1 MNFYKSICEVI
12 SDVTTIDK
20 EYVYVIISTL
30 SVLVIFY
37 LLKII
42 GRKIIQKL
50 TSGRREFVSNH
61 AYQVVLNI
69 LEVLIL
75 IIIWDEY
82 IKGLMTLISVISAA
96 MTIALRDFILNFFC
110 GIYIKFKKPF
120 KVEDRIQIGDIK
132 GDVMSTSTF
141 SFEILEVSTK
151 EDNGQ
156 STGIVIHYP
165 NSSIISGPVKNINKG
180 FKYIWDEMIVKI
192 EIDCDLANNKKEI
205 YKIVNSLD
213 TVKNIPRKMKNQI
226 DDVVNEDIAADAGD
240 VTNAGEDSVVDDQAD
255 QDAKL
260 KSMLLQILKDEFG
273 MDKNNMSN
281 SSIGGM
287 SNSSV
292 SNVGGAKLNNSK
304 QVSKPSSSSGI
315 TVNKAIKS
323 IMKDKGVT
331 QEQFGKLLDNPTGQ
345 RYVSNTLRS
354 ENMNINNVITFCE
367 LLNYEVVLQPKK
379 PGKRKDGE
387 YVLCKGEM
395 YSRRSGV
402 KFLKK
407 NNKVGE

>member
-1 MNFYKSICEVI
+1 
-12 SDVTTIDK
+12 
-20 EYVYVIISTL
+20 
-30 SVLVIFY
+30 
-37 LLKII
+37 
-42 GRKIIQKL
+42 
-50 TSGRREFVSNH
+50 
-61 AYQVVLNI
+61 
-69 LEVLIL
+69 
-75 IIIWDEY
+75 
-82 IKGLMTLISVISAA
+82 
-96 MTIALRDFILNFFC
+96 
-110 GIYIKFKKPF
+110 
-120 KVEDRIQIGDIK
+120 
-132 GDVMSTSTF
+132 
-141 SFEILEVSTK
+141 
-151 EDNGQ
+151 
-156 STGIVIHYP
+156 
-165 NSSIISGPVKNINKG
+165 
-180 FKYIWDEMIVKI
+180 
-192 EIDCDLANNKKEI
+192 
-205 YKIVNSLD
+205 
-213 TVKNIPRKMKNQI
+213 MKDYI
-226 DDVVNEDIAADAGD
+226 DDV
-240 VTNAGEDSVVDDQAD
+240 VTNAGEDSVVDDQA
-255 QDAKL
+255 DAKL

-273 MDKNNMSN
+273 MNKDNMSN
-281 SSIGGM
+281 SSVGGM
-287 SNSSV
+287 SNSASSV
-292 SNVGGAKLNNSK
+292 GNVGTKLNNSK

>member
-1 MNFYKSICEVI
+1 
-12 SDVTTIDK
+12 
-20 EYVYVIISTL
+20 
-30 SVLVIFY
+30 
-37 LLKII
+37 
-42 GRKIIQKL
+42 
-50 TSGRREFVSNH
+50 
-61 AYQVVLNI
+61 
-69 LEVLIL
+69 
-75 IIIWDEY
+75 
-82 IKGLMTLISVISAA
+82 
-96 MTIALRDFILNFFC
+96 
-110 GIYIKFKKPF
+110 
-120 KVEDRIQIGDIK
+120 
-132 GDVMSTSTF
+132 
-141 SFEILEVSTK
+141 
-151 EDNGQ
+151 
-156 STGIVIHYP
+156 
-165 NSSIISGPVKNINKG
+165 
-180 FKYIWDEMIVKI
+180 
-192 EIDCDLANNKKEI
+192 
-205 YKIVNSLD
+205 
-213 TVKNIPRKMKNQI
+213 MKDYI
-226 DDVVNEDIAADAGD
+226 DDVVTEDIVADAGD
-240 VTNAGEDSVVDDQAD
+240 VNNVGEDSTVTDTDQAD

-273 MDKNNMSN
+273 MDKDNISN

-287 SNSSV
+287 SNSAAS
-292 SNVGGAKLNNSK
+292 VGGAKLNNSK

-407 NNKVGE
+407 NNKVSE

>member
-1 MNFYKSICEVI
+1 
-12 SDVTTIDK
+12 
-20 EYVYVIISTL
+20 
-30 SVLVIFY
+30 
-37 LLKII
+37 
-42 GRKIIQKL
+42 
-50 TSGRREFVSNH
+50 
-61 AYQVVLNI
+61 
-69 LEVLIL
+69 
-75 IIIWDEY
+75 
-82 IKGLMTLISVISAA
+82 
-96 MTIALRDFILNFFC
+96 
-110 GIYIKFKKPF
+110 
-120 KVEDRIQIGDIK
+120 
-132 GDVMSTSTF
+132 
-141 SFEILEVSTK
+141 
-151 EDNGQ
+151 
-156 STGIVIHYP
+156 
-165 NSSIISGPVKNINKG
+165 
-180 FKYIWDEMIVKI
+180 
-192 EIDCDLANNKKEI
+192 
-205 YKIVNSLD
+205 
-213 TVKNIPRKMKNQI
+213 MKDYI
-226 DDVVNEDIAADAGD
+226 DDGVNNAGD
-240 VTNAGEDSVVDDQAD
+240 EQAEQAEHGDQDQAEA
-255 QDAKL
+255 DAKL

-273 MDKNNMSN
+273 MDKSN
-281 SSIGGM
+281 SA
-287 SNSSV
+287 SS
-292 SNVGGAKLNNSK
+292 VGGAKLNNSK

>member
-20 EYVYVIISTL
+20 EYVYVIVSTL
-30 SVLVIFY
+30 SVLVVFY

-110 GIYIKFKKPF
+110 GVYIKFKKPF

-180 FKYIWDEMIVKI
+180 FKYIWDEMIIKI

-226 DDVVNEDIAADAGD
+226 DDVNT
-240 VTNAGEDSVVDDQAD
+240 TNRVYFNKFDPIIYTKIVDNHVELA
-255 QDAKL
+255 
-260 KSMLLQILKDEFG
+260 
-273 MDKNNMSN
+273 
-281 SSIGGM
+281 
-287 SNSSV
+287 
-292 SNVGGAKLNNSK
+292 
-304 QVSKPSSSSGI
+304 
-315 TVNKAIKS
+315 
-323 IMKDKGVT
+323 
-331 QEQFGKLLDNPTGQ
+331 
-345 RYVSNTLRS
+345 LRFL
-354 ENMNINNVITFCE
+354 MH
-367 LLNYEVVLQPKK
+367 PKK
-379 PGKRKDGE
+379 ARYIESVIWNKIYLGYKEGKINLYVKD
-387 YVLCKGEM
+387 
-395 YSRRSGV
+395 
-402 KFLKK
+402 
-407 NNKVGE
+407 

>member
-1 MNFYKSICEVI
+1 
-12 SDVTTIDK
+12 
-20 EYVYVIISTL
+20 
-30 SVLVIFY
+30 
-37 LLKII
+37 
-42 GRKIIQKL
+42 
-50 TSGRREFVSNH
+50 
-61 AYQVVLNI
+61 
-69 LEVLIL
+69 
-75 IIIWDEY
+75 
-82 IKGLMTLISVISAA
+82 
-96 MTIALRDFILNFFC
+96 
-110 GIYIKFKKPF
+110 
-120 KVEDRIQIGDIK
+120 
-132 GDVMSTSTF
+132 
-141 SFEILEVSTK
+141 
-151 EDNGQ
+151 
-156 STGIVIHYP
+156 
-165 NSSIISGPVKNINKG
+165 
-180 FKYIWDEMIVKI
+180 
-192 EIDCDLANNKKEI
+192 
-205 YKIVNSLD
+205 
-213 TVKNIPRKMKNQI
+213 MKDYI
-226 DDVVNEDIAADAGD
+226 DDVVND
-240 VTNAGEDSVVDDQAD
+240 VVDEHAEQAGQAD

-273 MDKNNMSN
+273 MDKDNMSN

-287 SNSSV
+287 SNSV
-292 SNVGGAKLNNSK
+292 GNVGAKLNNSK

-331 QEQFGKLLDNPTGQ
+331 QEQFGKLLDNPTAQ

-407 NNKVGE
+407 NNKMGE

>member
-50 TSGRREFVSNH
+50 TSGRREFVLNH

-180 FKYIWDEMIVKI
+180 FKYIWDEMIIKI

-226 DDVVNEDIAADAGD
+226 DDVNT
-240 VTNAGEDSVVDDQAD
+240 TNRVYFNKFDPIIYTKIVDNHVELA
-255 QDAKL
+255 
-260 KSMLLQILKDEFG
+260 
-273 MDKNNMSN
+273 
-281 SSIGGM
+281 
-287 SNSSV
+287 
-292 SNVGGAKLNNSK
+292 
-304 QVSKPSSSSGI
+304 
-315 TVNKAIKS
+315 
-323 IMKDKGVT
+323 
-331 QEQFGKLLDNPTGQ
+331 
-345 RYVSNTLRS
+345 LRFL
-354 ENMNINNVITFCE
+354 MH
-367 LLNYEVVLQPKK
+367 PKK
-379 PGKRKDGE
+379 ARYIESVIWNKIYLGYKEGKINLYVKD
-387 YVLCKGEM
+387 
-395 YSRRSGV
+395 
-402 KFLKK
+402 
-407 NNKVGE
+407 

>member
-1 MNFYKSICEVI
+1 
-12 SDVTTIDK
+12 
-20 EYVYVIISTL
+20 
-30 SVLVIFY
+30 
-37 LLKII
+37 
-42 GRKIIQKL
+42 
-50 TSGRREFVSNH
+50 
-61 AYQVVLNI
+61 
-69 LEVLIL
+69 
-75 IIIWDEY
+75 
-82 IKGLMTLISVISAA
+82 
-96 MTIALRDFILNFFC
+96 
-110 GIYIKFKKPF
+110 
-120 KVEDRIQIGDIK
+120 
-132 GDVMSTSTF
+132 
-141 SFEILEVSTK
+141 
-151 EDNGQ
+151 
-156 STGIVIHYP
+156 
-165 NSSIISGPVKNINKG
+165 
-180 FKYIWDEMIVKI
+180 
-192 EIDCDLANNKKEI
+192 
-205 YKIVNSLD
+205 
-213 TVKNIPRKMKNQI
+213 MKDYI
-226 DDVVNEDIAADAGD
+226 DDVVNDD
-240 VTNAGEDSVVDDQAD
+240 VVDEQVEQVEQAEQD

-273 MDKNNMSN
+273 MDKDNMGN
-281 SSIGGM
+281 SSIGSM
-287 SNSSV
+287 SNSV
-292 SNVGGAKLNNSK
+292 GNVGAKQLNK
-304 QVSKPSSSSGI
+304 QVSKPSSSTGI

>member
-1 MNFYKSICEVI
+1 
-12 SDVTTIDK
+12 
-20 EYVYVIISTL
+20 
-30 SVLVIFY
+30 
-37 LLKII
+37 
-42 GRKIIQKL
+42 
-50 TSGRREFVSNH
+50 
-61 AYQVVLNI
+61 
-69 LEVLIL
+69 
-75 IIIWDEY
+75 
-82 IKGLMTLISVISAA
+82 
-96 MTIALRDFILNFFC
+96 
-110 GIYIKFKKPF
+110 
-120 KVEDRIQIGDIK
+120 
-132 GDVMSTSTF
+132 
-141 SFEILEVSTK
+141 
-151 EDNGQ
+151 
-156 STGIVIHYP
+156 
-165 NSSIISGPVKNINKG
+165 
-180 FKYIWDEMIVKI
+180 
-192 EIDCDLANNKKEI
+192 
-205 YKIVNSLD
+205 
-213 TVKNIPRKMKNQI
+213 MKDYI

-240 VTNAGEDSVVDDQAD
+240 VNNVGEESTVADTDQAD

-273 MDKNNMSN
+273 MDKNNGIASN
-281 SSIGGM
+281 SYVG
-287 SNSSV
+287 
-292 SNVGGAKLNNSK
+292 NVGTKQLNK
-304 QVSKPSSSSGI
+304 QVGKPSSSTGI

-367 LLNYEVVLQPKK
+367 FLNYEVVLQPKK